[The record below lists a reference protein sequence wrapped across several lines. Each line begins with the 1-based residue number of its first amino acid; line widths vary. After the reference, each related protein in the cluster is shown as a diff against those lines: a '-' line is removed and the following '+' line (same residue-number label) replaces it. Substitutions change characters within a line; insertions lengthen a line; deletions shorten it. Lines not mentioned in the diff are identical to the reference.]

1 MKSRTSLLISS
12 LVYFVAMIFV
22 RTSGYTVLVDAL
34 NILAVVFLLIGALKI
49 QKERRAEKTTSN

>member
-34 NILAVVFLLIGALKI
+34 NILAVVFLLIVALKI